1 MGDVKSFFDEN
12 GYYLAKGVF
21 APSELGPLETEF
33 DRIVQQLHDRDHSKT
48 WIRDDIIETRN
59 VQQYSGVWMAALH
72 HKPFLDLVEELIG
85 PDIVLNHTMLFQK
98 LPTSVPS
105 PFQAHQD
112 WSYLPTRED
121 TMIAAMI
128 HVSEATE
135 EMGCLR
141 VYPGSNQRGR
151 MEGSTNVNPVF
162 HEQFPLEDGMP
173 IEAEPGDITFFH
185 YLTVHGSM
193 SNRSSKPR
201 NVVIVRMFSGRDRK
215 EDIHQFIEN
224 LVLRGWNYHA
234 TAATAMKAII
244 DHPREAKVDESGA
257 ENSG

>member
-1 MGDVKSFFDEN
+1 
-12 GYYLAKGVF
+12 
-21 APSELGPLETEF
+21 
-33 DRIVQQLHDRDHSKT
+33 
-48 WIRDDIIETRN
+48 
-59 VQQYSGVWMAALH
+59 
-72 HKPFLDLVEELIG
+72 
-85 PDIVLNHTMLFQK
+85 
-98 LPTSVPS
+98 
-105 PFQAHQD
+105 
-112 WSYLPTRED
+112 
-121 TMIAAMI
+121 
-128 HVSEATE
+128 
-135 EMGCLR
+135 
-141 VYPGSNQRGR
+141 
-151 MEGSTNVNPVF
+151 
-162 HEQFPLEDGMP
+162 MP

-244 DHPREAKVDESGA
+244 DHPREAKVDESSA

>member
-128 HVSEATE
+128 HLSLPLIISPTPFPARVPDQRNVRRFEAVWQ
-135 EMGCLR
+135 G
-141 VYPGSNQRGR
+141 
-151 MEGSTNVNPVF
+151 NPVYYP
-162 HEQFPLEDGMP
+162 HRHLQ
-173 IEAEPGDITFFH
+173 
-185 YLTVHGSM
+185 S
-193 SNRSSKPR
+193 
-201 NVVIVRMFSGRDRK
+201 
-215 EDIHQFIEN
+215 
-224 LVLRGWNYHA
+224 
-234 TAATAMKAII
+234 
-244 DHPREAKVDESGA
+244 
-257 ENSG
+257 